1 MTLPIGYPVDPP
13 VELRRPKTDIYDGKF
28 VSLAPVNPQQDV
40 EELFECSNGSQE
52 FKQLWTYMPYGP
64 FSNPAQMKENYLD
77 GCASSTDPLFLT
89 VTDKLSG
96 YKRGVVSFLNIVPD
110 HLRLE
115 LGHIW
120 YSPLVQRSKLNT
132 EVIYLML
139 SESFDRLNY
148 RRVEWKCDA
157 LNVRSRAAAQRL
169 GFSFEGIFYKHII
182 NKGRNRDT
190 AWLAI
195 MDDDWQKVKPNMEQF
210 LYGDDQAFSL
220 TKANKPHLRAL
231 DTGEASQIDA

>member
-1 MTLPIGYPVDPP
+1 MTLPIGYL
-13 VELRRPKTDIYDGKF
+13 VEQPTELQRPKIDIYDGKF
-28 VSLAPVNPQQDV
+28 ISLAPVNPEQDV
-40 EELFECSNGSQE
+40 DELFECSHGKMKFE
-52 FKQLWTYMPYGP
+52 QLWAYMPYGP
-64 FSNPAQMKENYLD
+64 FADKADMMGYLNN
-77 GCASSTDPLFLT
+77 CAGSTDPIFLT
-89 VTDKLSG
+89 VTDKVSG
-96 YKRGVVSFLNIVPD
+96 KKRGVVSFLNIVPD

-139 SESFDRLNY
+139 CESFDRLHY

-157 LNVRSRAAAQRL
+157 LNSRSRAAAQRL

-190 AWLAI
+190 AWLA
-195 MDDDWQKVKPNMEQF
+195 MTDDDWVKVKPNMEKF
-210 LYGDDQAFSL
+210 LYSDEQGFSMRA
-220 TKANKPHLRAL
+220 ANKPHLRTL
-231 DTGEASQIDA
+231 DTGEASQQDA

>member
-1 MTLPIGYPVDPP
+1 MTLPIGYPVEPP
-13 VELRRPKTDIYDGKF
+13 SKLKRPKAEIYDGKF
-28 VSLAPVNPQQDV
+28 VSLSPVNPEQDV
-40 EELFECSNGSQE
+40 NELFDCSNGNQQFE
-52 FKQLWTYMPYGP
+52 QLWTYMPYGP
-64 FSNPAQMKENYLD
+64 FADPVQMRESYLN
-77 GCASSTDPLFLT
+77 GCATSKDPLFLT
-89 VTDKLSG
+89 VMDKVSG
-96 YKRGVVSFLNIVPD
+96 YKRGVVSFLNIVPE

-139 SESFDRLNY
+139 SEAFDRLNY

-157 LNVRSRAAAQRL
+157 LNLRSRAAAQRL

-195 MDDDWQKVKPNMEQF
+195 MDDDWKKVKPNMEQF
-210 LYGDDQAFSL
+210 LYGDNEDFSL
-220 TKANKPHLRAL
+220 TKASKPHLRAL
-231 DTGEASQIDA
+231 DTGEASQLDA